1 MESSDKIVFKVMVTF
16 PTLLEQRI
24 ESYNKL
30 HVTDF
35 KIVETINDE
44 VPFCKIQVT
53 ALNESHIFN
62 LGYGLA
68 VLQYSLKEKGELDW

>member
-1 MESSDKIVFKVMVTF
+1 MVTF

-24 ESYNKL
+24 ESYNNI
-30 HVTDF
+30 HGTDF
-35 KIVETINDE
+35 KVIETINDE

-53 ALNESHIFN
+53 SLDASHIFN

-68 VLQYSLKEKGELDW
+68 VLQYSLREKGELDW